1 MRILVLLLILISF
14 STSLFAAQNCS
25 KEPIDKL
32 NDYFNELFVAQ
43 KQVTCEFYATKDQI
57 GTRATPLLTFSLG
70 NVDGKQITRIEK
82 PMPIT
87 KDFSV
92 VARLIDAENYEVV
105 ILDKNKKFYA
115 SNKKSMDFGMEP
127 GFPNL
132 FMRCFPVR

>member
-1 MRILVLLLILISF
+1 MRILVLFLILSSF
-14 STSLFAAQNCS
+14 STSIFAAKNCS

-43 KQVTCEFYATKDQI
+43 KQVKCEFYATKDQM
-57 GTRATPLLTFSLG
+57 GTKATPLLTFSLG
-70 NVDGKQITRIEK
+70 KVGDKQIQKIGK
-82 PMPIT
+82 PLAIT

-105 ILDKNKKFYA
+105 ILDKDKKFYA

-127 GFPNL
+127 GLPNV